1 MNFYTIVYS
10 GRCLHVH
17 GTHNMKYS
25 FYLGLNSFKIL
36 GSFPVKQYKLAQ
48 DAVWNVCT
56 FFSRGKLFL
65 AIIPWANSFSN
76 SWVLFCALKL
86 LSFFFFSFRFFSL
99 YFFLFGPS
107 KMMAP
112 KSPSMWIAVATI
124 ANTRKSTIFQTTSFE
139 TGRSRR
145 AFAS

>member
-1 MNFYTIVYS
+1 MYMVLTTWN
-10 GRCLHVH
+10 
-17 GTHNMKYS
+17 TH
-25 FYLGLNSFKIL
+25 FIW
-36 GSFPVKQYKLAQ
+36 
-48 DAVWNVCT
+48 VWTVSKSWEVSPWNNINWPRTQCGMYAL